1 MTKDQIK
8 KARTLLAK
16 AGIKQEYQKEATV
29 ESFTDGRTVSL
40 TEMDYPET
48 QELFKHLEELTGQ
61 PPSEADK
68 MKRKILS
75 IAHEMGWEIPG
86 YPKPKV
92 DMKRVNDWCESRFG
106 SPLDGLYWL
115 NLNKAV
121 SAFNQVYLKY
131 LKGI

>member
-16 AGIKQEYQKEATV
+16 AGIKEEYKKEATV

-48 QELFKHLEELTGQ
+48 QALFEHLENLVGQ

-75 IAHEMGWEIPG
+75 LAHEMHWELPG
-86 YPKPKV
+86 TVKV
-92 DMKRVNDWCESRFG
+92 DMKRVNEWCESKF
-106 SPLDGLYWL
+106 SAPLDNLYYL
-115 NLNKAV
+115 DLVKAV